1 MSVTDLIPVRMNE
14 GTLEILDQT
23 LLPLEEKFIK
33 IESVE
38 ALYDAIKKLKVRGAP
53 AIGVAAGYGVYIA
66 AKDAVSRSARESSAS
81 SASDSIFEIMAE
93 IERDADYLISAR
105 PTAVN
110 LKWAVDRVMAALR
123 EAVSRNTVSRNA
135 VIRDAVS
142 RSEKA
147 LADPIDADL
156 PEIALAEA
164 ESIRKE
170 DFDACMGMA
179 EYGLSLLK
187 PGMGLLT
194 HCNAGVLA
202 TAGYGT
208 ALAPIH
214 LGQERG
220 YDFKVFSDETRP
232 LLQGARLTSWE
243 LAKNGVDVTLICDN
257 MASIV
262 MKSGKVDAVLVGCDR
277 MAANGDGANK
287 IGTSAVAIL
296 AKEYGIPF
304 YMFVPTSTIDL
315 ETETGADIVIEER
328 DPDEIAAMWYEER
341 MAPEGVKTY
350 NPAFDVTDAKYIT
363 AVVTEKGIV
372 YPPFKDGLARIK
384 NETEN

>member
-66 AKDAVSRSARESSAS
+66 AKDAVSRSARESSAG

-123 EAVSRNTVSRNA
+123 EAVSR
-135 VIRDAVS
+135 
-142 RSEKA
+142 SEKTI
-147 LADPIDADL
+147 ADPIDADL

-164 ESIRKE
+164 EAIRKE

>member
-66 AKDAVSRSARESSAS
+66 AKDAVSRSACESSAG

-123 EAVSRNTVSRNA
+123 DAVIRNT

-147 LADPIDADL
+147 TGDPIDADL

-164 ESIRKE
+164 EAIRKE